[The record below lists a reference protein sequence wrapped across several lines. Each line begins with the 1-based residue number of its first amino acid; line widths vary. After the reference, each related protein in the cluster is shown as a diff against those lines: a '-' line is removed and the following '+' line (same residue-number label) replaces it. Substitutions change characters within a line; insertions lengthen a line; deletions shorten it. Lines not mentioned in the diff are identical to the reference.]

1 MKTKK
6 PPDLW
11 DRRRCDRVEVQR
23 TEEDLF
29 VEICLEYTFRGA
41 HGENAKI
48 KLLIRDGDVVFKY
61 DILLKFGEQYIISIF
76 LALDLVADIVVNIKN
91 LTAKAQVEDFD
102 LYKAI
107 DAAVLKAATQAR
119 KYLDKR
125 QHHKN
130 GETLVELEM
139 KNAEKAKAV
148 SEE

>member
-1 MKTKK
+1 MEITVSGRHFDVTEQIRQKVIDALTADFA
-6 PPDLW
+6 DLP
-11 DRRRCDRVEVQR
+11 
-23 TEEDLF
+23 
-29 VEICLEYTFRGA
+29 
-41 HGENAKI
+41 
-48 KLLIRDGDVVFKY
+48 
-61 DILLKFGEQYIISIF
+61 LKIIS
-76 LALDLVADIVVNIKN
+76 ATAVLDVQGNRAIADIVVNIKN

-130 GETLVELEM
+130 GETLVEHEM
-139 KNAEKAKAV
+139 KNAAKAKAV

>member
-1 MKTKK
+1 MTSA
-6 PPDLW
+6 P
-11 DRRRCDRVEVQR
+11 
-23 TEEDLF
+23 
-29 VEICLEYTFRGA
+29 
-41 HGENAKI
+41 
-48 KLLIRDGDVVFKY
+48 
-61 DILLKFGEQYIISIF
+61 IS
-76 LALDLVADIVVNIKN
+76 
-91 LTAKAQVEDFD
+91 LTS
-102 LYKAI
+102 LTGTRSI

>member
-1 MKTKK
+1 MEITVSGRHFDVTEQIRQKVIDALTADFA
-6 PPDLW
+6 DLP
-11 DRRRCDRVEVQR
+11 
-23 TEEDLF
+23 
-29 VEICLEYTFRGA
+29 
-41 HGENAKI
+41 
-48 KLLIRDGDVVFKY
+48 
-61 DILLKFGEQYIISIF
+61 LKIIS
-76 LALDLVADIVVNIKN
+76 ATAVLDVQGSRAIADIVVNIKN

-139 KNAEKAKAV
+139 KNAAKAV